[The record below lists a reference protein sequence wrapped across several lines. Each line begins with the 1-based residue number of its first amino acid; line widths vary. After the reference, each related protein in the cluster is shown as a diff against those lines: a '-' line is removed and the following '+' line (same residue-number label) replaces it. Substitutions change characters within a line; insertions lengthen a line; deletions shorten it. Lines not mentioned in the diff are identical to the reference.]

1 MFKTKYIGIFLI
13 VIAGITFLTLW
24 YKNRSG
30 AGIPIVFSEKS
41 MLNFLWQNYKANYIE
56 RDTGRTL
63 DKQQDDITTS
73 EGQSYSMMR
82 AVLED
87 DQITFDSVYKWTQ
100 ENLGRDEDHL
110 FSWLFGKKPN
120 GKYGVLVDKGGYNTA
135 SDADTDIALALIFAY
150 ERWHEERYIND
161 AKNIINDIW
170 EKEVVLIRGVP
181 YMSANNLEKF
191 LSTNIIINP
200 SYLAPYAYRIFAKID
215 TKHDWE
221 SLVDSTYDFLN
232 KVSVLRLD
240 KKISV
245 SLPPDWVTVNKKTGD
260 ILAPTSDPLST
271 NFGFDAFRTVF
282 RIALDYEW
290 NKDIRAK
297 AYLDKMHFL
306 TLEWEKKGKIS
317 SVYSHD
323 GSDISNTESPA
334 VYGGIIGYFKVSD
347 PVNAEE
353 IYDKKLKFLYSH
365 DSAEWKSEL
374 GYYDDNWAWFGIA
387 LYSGLFPNFF
397 SENVSNIN
405 ST

>member
-200 SYLAPYAYRIFAKID
+200 SY
-215 TKHDWE
+215 
-221 SLVDSTYDFLN
+221 
-232 KVSVLRLD
+232 
-240 KKISV
+240 
-245 SLPPDWVTVNKKTGD
+245 
-260 ILAPTSDPLST
+260 
-271 NFGFDAFRTVF
+271 
-282 RIALDYEW
+282 
-290 NKDIRAK
+290 
-297 AYLDKMHFL
+297 
-306 TLEWEKKGKIS
+306 
-317 SVYSHD
+317 
-323 GSDISNTESPA
+323 
-334 VYGGIIGYFKVSD
+334 
-347 PVNAEE
+347 
-353 IYDKKLKFLYSH
+353 
-365 DSAEWKSEL
+365 
-374 GYYDDNWAWFGIA
+374 
-387 LYSGLFPNFF
+387 
-397 SENVSNIN
+397 
-405 ST
+405 